1 MVQLTNLEMLTLLV
15 SRELRNGDRVHVGAN
30 QDLVLNAVALAHD
43 TRGIH
48 VNLTAVG
55 GRWFG
60 APERAVGLPTYSRA
74 TVEAFDAPLDQERAF
89 DDLQRPPIVFA
100 GGLQVDRTGNVNLIG
115 IGHDGR
121 SWKVRGPG
129 SAGLPSLTGLSETYF
144 AYVAKHDPKTLVE
157 RVDFISAVGSPGL
170 RRELGLPVVTRGA
183 VLTPLCRFE
192 WKGDYLAVTHR
203 VPGVSLEELRERTPF
218 DLDLDQTLPHI
229 DLPSESELAWLEQA
243 ARITT
248 LNEKAKQ

>member
-1 MVQLTNLEMLTLLV
+1 MVQLTEIETLTLLI
-15 SRELRNGDRVHVGAN
+15 SRELRDGDRVHVGAN

-43 TRGIH
+43 TRGIL

-115 IGHDGR
+115 IGRDGQ

-129 SAGLPSLTGLSETYF
+129 SAGLPSLTGLSDTYF

-157 RVDFISAVGSPGL
+157 SVEFVSAVGSPRL
-170 RRELGLPVVTRGA
+170 RRELGLPTVTRGA
-183 VLTPLCRFE
+183 VLTPLCRFA
-192 WKGDYLAVTHR
+192 WDGDFLVVTHR
-203 VPGVSLEELRERTPF
+203 VPGISIDELRARTPF
-218 DLDLDQTLPHI
+218 DLNLEPAPPYI
-229 DLPSESELAWLEQA
+229 DPLSETELAWLEQT
-243 ARITT
+243 ARAITA
-248 LNEKAKQ
+248 NERA